1 MAGPCERVQPQMPA
15 WYNAKRIQRSL
26 IRFEMIRTYTPVWS
40 EELHSGNLQ
49 PWNVEQPDGDPQ
61 PWDEDPPDGDP
72 QIPEDWDR
80 IVEDA
85 PMTAQEFSAM
95 TLPDWLAWLGQQLRQ
110 SIRRPLQLLAKLC
123 GVLLLAAVGQS
134 LCADRTSPELAG
146 LVDTIAALAVFALCA
161 APVTALNELLED
173 AVQTSRAYIV
183 SFVPVFA
190 SVLTACG
197 QAGSAALYNG
207 TFFSIA
213 MVITDVLCRVGL
225 PFSRLLL
232 AMTAASAASGT
243 EALSRL
249 TETVCKWTKWLMTLC
264 ATVFGALM
272 GLQSVFA
279 QSADTLALK
288 TGKFIVGS
296 SVPVVGR
303 AISDAMGS
311 VLAGMKL
318 VKGTV
323 GFAAIAVI
331 AAAFFPLLLQCCIYR
346 MLFAAGEIAAA
357 AFGGGKGAKL
367 LSGLADCVGIYIS
380 MIAFFSLIVI
390 SATMMMI
397 LLGNGG

>member
-1 MAGPCERVQPQMPA
+1 MLLCAVWAQPCVWAQSGESAAAAAGLRKQA
-15 WYNAKRIQRSL
+15 RSCAQ
-26 IRFEMIRTYTPVWS
+26 VWDDGP
-40 EELHSGNLQ
+40 E
-49 PWNVEQPDGDPQ
+49 DGDT
-61 PWDEDPPDGDP
+61 
-72 QIPEDWDR
+72 QIPDEWGRVVD
-80 IVEDA
+80 EA
-85 PMTAQEFSAM
+85 PMTAEEFRAA
-95 TLPDWLAWLGQQLRQ
+95 TLPDWLAWLGEQLEKSMEQ
-110 SIRRPLQLLAKLC
+110 PLRLLAKLC

-134 LCADRTSPELAG
+134 ICADRTSPELLG

-161 APVTALNELLED
+161 APVIALTGLLED
-173 AVQTSRAYIV
+173 AVQASRAYIV

-197 QAGSAALYNG
+197 QAGGAALYSG

-213 MVITDVLCRVGL
+213 MVIADVLCRVGL
-225 PFSRLLL
+225 PFCRLLL

-243 EALSRL
+243 QVLGRL

-264 ATVFGALM
+264 ATVFGGLI

-288 TGKFIVGS
+288 TGKFIFGS

-311 VLAGMKL
+311 VLAGMQL

-323 GFAAIAVI
+323 GFAVIAAI
-331 AAAFFPLLLQCCIYR
+331 AAAFLPLLLQCCIYR
-346 MLFAAGEIAAA
+346 MLFAAGELAASV
-357 AFGGGKGAKL
+357 FGGGKGAKL
-367 LSGLADCVGIYIS
+367 LSGLADCVAIYIS
-380 MIAFFSLIVI
+380 MIVFFSLIVI
-390 SATMMMI
+390 FATLLMI

>member
-1 MAGPCERVQPQMPA
+1 MVTANLDACARPYTFEQNDRRTISAELNACARPHILAQSAGRAAQAARLDPYVRPPA
-15 WYNAKRIQRSL
+15 
-26 IRFEMIRTYTPVWS
+26 PVWD
-40 EELHSGNLQ
+40 EE
-49 PWNVEQPDGDPQ
+49 PTDGGTQ
-61 PWDEDPPDGDP
+61 L
-72 QIPEDWDR
+72 PEEWDR
-80 IVEDA
+80 IAEEA
-85 PMTAQEFSAM
+85 PMTAGEFTAM
-95 TLPDWLAWLGQQLRQ
+95 TPPDWLAWLAGQLRECTQ
-110 SIRRPLQLLAKLC
+110 RPLRLFAKLC

-134 LCADRTSPELAG
+134 LCADRASPELLG
-146 LVDTIAALAVFALCA
+146 LVDTVAALAVFALCA
-161 APVTALNELLED
+161 APVIALTEVLED
-173 AVQTSRAYIV
+173 AVQASRAYIV

-197 QAGSAALYNG
+197 QVGGAALYSG

-213 MVITDVLCRVGL
+213 MVIADVLCRVGL

-243 EALSRL
+243 QTLGRL
-249 TETVCKWTKWLMTLC
+249 TEAVCKWTKWLMTLC
-264 ATVFGALM
+264 ATVFGGLI

-288 TGKFIVGS
+288 TGKFVFSS

-323 GFAAIAVI
+323 GFAVIAVM
-331 AAAFFPLLLQCCIYR
+331 AAAFFPLLLQCCVYR
-346 MLFAAGEIAAA
+346 LLFAAGELAAS

-367 LSGLADCVGIYIS
+367 LSGLAECVGLYIS
-380 MIAFFSLIVI
+380 MIVFFSLIVTF
-390 SATMMMI
+390 ATVLMI
-397 LLGNGG
+397 VLGNGG